1 MYDIGVL
8 CLCQMGAFSN
18 KRDTLRPARPRVSHF
33 VVALCQL
40 PSTCWLGCFCSAAN
54 APSYIGLQGMKVNL
68 TPSGCGLLKAHQ
80 TNPPTETT
88 F

>member
-8 CLCQMGAFSN
+8 CHCQMGAFSN
-18 KRDTLRPARPRVSHF
+18 KRVTVRPARTSVSHF
-33 VVALCQL
+33 VALCQL
-40 PSTCWLGCFCSAAN
+40 PSISWLGCFCSSAN
-54 APSYIGLQGMKVNL
+54 APSYISLHGVKVNL
-68 TPSGCGLLKAHQ
+68 TPSGCGLLNAHQ